1 MYSTPS
7 AKIARSTQRV
17 DLMQESEGKTIC
29 KEKPKEHLFLNMH
42 TPYACS
48 DLNFNA
54 SLWFH

>member
-54 SLWFH
+54 SL